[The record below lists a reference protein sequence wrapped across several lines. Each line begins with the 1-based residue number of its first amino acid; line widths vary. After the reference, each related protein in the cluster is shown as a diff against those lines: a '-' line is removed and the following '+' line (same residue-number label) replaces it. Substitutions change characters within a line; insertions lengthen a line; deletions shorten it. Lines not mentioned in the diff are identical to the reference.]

1 MFSSAWHSCRA
12 SLSRAADC
20 PDRYGAKS
28 RTGISAAS
36 LLVTGEGAALIVNI
50 PLSRIGI
57 QPVRF
62 ERNCRKAR
70 SDHATGIVFETS
82 GYDVK
87 RELRAYGEVAGIEA
101 TEAWGL

>member
-1 MFSSAWHSCRA
+1 MFSSAWHSCLA

-36 LLVTGEGAALIVNI
+36 LLFTGEGAALIVNI

-62 ERNCRKAR
+62 DRNCRKAR
-70 SDHATGIVFETS
+70 SDHATGIVFGFAHGVIPGTGS
-82 GYDVK
+82 SSLGTD
-87 RELRAYGEVAGIEA
+87 EA
-101 TEAWGL
+101 